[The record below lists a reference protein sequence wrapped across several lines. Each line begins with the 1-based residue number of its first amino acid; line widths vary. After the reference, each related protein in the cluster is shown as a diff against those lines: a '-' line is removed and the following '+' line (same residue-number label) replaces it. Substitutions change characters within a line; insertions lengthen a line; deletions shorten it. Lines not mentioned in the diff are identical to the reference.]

1 MGMLDEQVVRAVN
14 VALELQEMTV
24 QRDDALLARTAWK
37 ETAAQHCRNEDY
49 YRGLL
54 DEIGNILGP
63 EAFVSEDGSVQED
76 VVRAKLP
83 ELVRRRLSA

>member
-1 MGMLDEQVVRAVN
+1 MGMLDEQVVRSVN
-14 VALELQEMTV
+14 VALELQEMIA
-24 QRDDALLARTAWK
+24 QRDDALLARSAWK
-37 ETAAQHCRNEDY
+37 ETARQHCQNEEY

-63 EAFVSEDGSVQED
+63 EAFISDDGSVQQD

-83 ELVRRRLSA
+83 ELVRSRLSV